1 MILGNC
7 NGALYIY
14 EIFRYFHQRSWV
26 PNPIF
31 NSTPMHMLYT
41 LGTKERIEN
50 IDLGKDWKIWIKCQ
64 KEYQHSQA

>member
-1 MILGNC
+1 VILGNC

-31 NSTPMHMLYT
+31 NSTPRHMLYT

-50 IDLGKDWKIWIKCQ
+50 MDLGKD
-64 KEYQHSQA
+64 